1 MFLDYVRNLLKKREA
16 MRKLASLTLSLFLLT
31 GTAYADSPKD
41 SSKDATATP
50 AKTAE
55 AKAASKS
62 NAEIAAEM
70 EELRQALQAQQEQL
84 QMLKEELAKRDRQ
97 IEEARETAA
106 AANSRAAEANSKA
119 TEAVTT
125 SAEVKSTTTALNSP
139 VAGMAAGNAAV
150 VNSAALATSGKPGA
164 DEEKGPTT
172 IRFKG
177 VNITPGGFIEAATVS
192 RQRAESADINTN
204 FNGIPYPNVALGKL
218 TETNFSA
225 RQSRITLLVDGK
237 VGDAKLSGY
246 YEADF
251 LGAGTTSNN
260 RQSNSYVF
268 RQRQLW
274 GRAEFANGFAFSAGQ
289 MWSLATENRKGIAN
303 RTEWFPLMIDPQY
316 VVGFT
321 WQRADQIRIAKSFGD
336 KFTVAASLEGAQAT
350 VGGRGFSSYTSPTGT
365 VNTNSFVF
373 APGNG
378 GGLYNAF
385 DPTGYSV
392 NKTPDFVF
400 KAALD
405 PGWGH
410 YEVFGIVSTFRNRVY
425 PCAVVSISAATAAA
439 LTTVTLTD
447 ANNVT
452 YTGTYNANVFK
463 GAGPLVNPNCANTT
477 PTPTATNT
485 AALAGVNNDS
495 RTGGGGGFHF
505 HGPLFNK
512 KLDVGATGAY
522 GVGTGRFYSA
532 QLADAT
538 IRPDGTLAPIHNG
551 AWLGSL
557 EWHVNPKLDIYG
569 YVGGEYA
576 ARAAYTGYVS
586 NVGANATI
594 PVALTS
600 AGGASIIFP
609 ETQTTWTTSISGIGG
624 YGSPKANN
632 SGCGVETLP
641 GGTSAPGGGLTCAGD
656 TRYIG
661 EGTLGFWHKLYQ
673 GEKGRAQWGIQ
684 YSYFYKTGWSGNN
697 NTTTSV
703 SPHAVDNMV
712 WTAFRYYLP

>member
-1 MFLDYVRNLLKKREA
+1 

-41 SSKDATATP
+41 SPKDATATT

-97 IEEARETAA
+97 IEEAREAA
-106 AANSRAAEANSKA
+106 ATANSRATEASTKA
-119 TEAVTT
+119 TEAATT
-125 SAEVKSTTTALNSP
+125 SAEVKSTATALNTT
-139 VAGMAAGNAAV
+139 VANMAASNAAA
-150 VNSAALATSGKPGA
+150 VNSAAIATSGKPGK

-177 VNITPGGFIEAATVS
+177 VNITPGGFIEAATVT

-204 FNGIPYPNVALGKL
+204 FNAIPYPNNALGKL

-225 RQSRITLLVDGK
+225 RQSRLTLLIDGK
-237 VGDAKLSGY
+237 VGETKLTGY

-274 GRAEFANGFAFSAGQ
+274 GRADFANGFAFSAGQ
-289 MWSLATENRKGIAN
+289 MWSLATENRKGIVN
-303 RTEWFPLMIDPQY
+303 RNEWFPLMIDPQY

-321 WQRADQIRIAKSFGD
+321 WQRADAVRVTKSFGD
-336 KFTVAASLEGAQAT
+336 KFSVGVSAEGSQAT
-350 VGGRGFSSYTSPTGT
+350 VGGRGFSTYTAVNGT
-365 VNTNSFVF
+365 VSQNSFVF

-425 PCAVVSISAATAAA
+425 PCAVVSITAATAAT
-439 LTTVTLTD
+439 LTPVTLTD
-447 ANNVT
+447 ANGVF
-452 YTGTYNANVFK
+452 YTGSYNANVFK
-463 GAGPLVNPNCANTT
+463 GAGPLVSSCTNTT
-477 PTPTATNT
+477 PSATG
-485 AALAGVNNDS
+485 ASNDS
-495 RTGGGGGFHF
+495 HTGGGGGFHF
-505 HGPLFNK
+505 HAPIFAK

-522 GVGTGRFYSA
+522 GVGTGRFFSA

-538 IRPDGTLAPIHNG
+538 LRPDGTMATIHNA

-557 EWHVNPKLDIYG
+557 EWHVNPKFDIYG

-576 ARAAYTGYVS
+576 GRAAYTGYVS
-586 NVGANATI
+586 NVGTTATI

-609 ETQTTWTTSISGIGG
+609 EIQTTWTTKTTGIGG
-624 YGSPKANN
+624 YGSPFANN
-632 SGCGVETLP
+632 TGCSGETAP
-641 GGTSAPGGGLTCAGD
+641 GGTSAPGGGLTCHGD

-697 NTTTSV
+697 NVPTGTSV

-712 WTAFRYYLP
+712 WTSFRYYLP